1 MEDSVAAV
9 DAEDKC
15 KIYTNICGIF
25 SGTLEAPFVKDGKA
39 LTRKMNPDVWYRDDK
54 GNSHTVPGRAVALVR
69 NVGHHMF
76 TDMVLTADG
85 KQVPEGFV
93 DCLVTTAAALQDLR
107 GTGRLMNSR
116 EGSVYI
122 VKPKQHGPEEV
133 ALTSRLFGRA
143 EEFFGLRR
151 NTIKMGIMDEER
163 RTSANL
169 RECLRQATERV
180 FFVNTG
186 FLDRTG
192 DEIHT
197 CMLAGPVVRKA
208 DMKKQ
213 NWIQSYEAGNV
224 DTALHCGLQG
234 KAQIG
239 KGMWAKPD
247 SISAAPVVSPKGPRT
262 NTIHHPSILHPGNAP
277 ECRKYIP

>member
-1 MEDSVAAV
+1 M
-9 DAEDKC
+9 
-15 KIYTNICGIF
+15 TFGIVMIRATPAQF
-25 SGTLEAPFVKDGKA
+25 LVE
-39 LTRKMNPDVWYRDDK
+39 LC
-54 GNSHTVPGRAVALVR
+54 PGR

-93 DCLVTTAAALQDLR
+93 DCLVTTAAGLQDLR

-122 VKPKQHGPEEV
+122 VKPKQHGPDEV

-169 RECLRQATERV
+169 RECLRQASERV
-180 FFVNTG
+180 FFINTG

-197 CMLAGPVVRKA
+197 CMLAGPVVKKA

-213 NWIQSYEAGNV
+213 TGFSPMRREMWTLDCIV
-224 DTALHCGLQG
+224 DC
-234 KAQIG
+234 KESPDW
-239 KGMWAKPD
+239 KGHVGQA
-247 SISAAPVVSPKGPRT
+247 
-262 NTIHHPSILHPGNAP
+262 
-277 ECRKYIP
+277 

>member
-1 MEDSVAAV
+1 M
-9 DAEDKC
+9 
-15 KIYTNICGIF
+15 
-25 SGTLEAPFVKDGKA
+25 
-39 LTRKMNPDVWYRDDK
+39 RHDVWYRDDK
-54 GNSHTVPGRAVALVR
+54 GNTCTIPGRALALVR

-93 DCLVTTAAALQDLR
+93 DCLVTTAAGLQDLR

-122 VKPKQHGPEEV
+122 VKPKQHGPDEV

-169 RECLRQATERV
+169 RECLRQASERV
-180 FFVNTG
+180 FFINTG

-197 CMLAGPVVRKA
+197 CMLAGPVVKKA

-224 DTALHCGLQG
+224 DVGLHCGLQG

-247 SISAAPVVSPKGPRT
+247 SISAA
-262 NTIHHPSILHPGNAP
+262 
-277 ECRKYIP
+277 

>member
-1 MEDSVAAV
+1 
-9 DAEDKC
+9 
-15 KIYTNICGIF
+15 NICGIF
-25 SGTLEAPFVKDGKA
+25 RGALEAPFVKDGKA
-39 LTRKMNPDVWYRDDK
+39 LTRKMNYDVWFRDAK
-54 GNSHTVPGRAVALVR
+54 GNVCTIPGRALALVR

-76 TDMVLTADG
+76 TDAVLTSDG
-85 KQVPEGFV
+85 KFVPEGFL
-93 DCLVTTAAALQDLR
+93 DCLVTTASALHDLR
-107 GTGRLMNSR
+107 GTSRLMNSR

-122 VKPKQHGPEEV
+122 VKPKQHGPEEI

-169 RECLRQATERV
+169 RECLRAAMERV
-180 FFVNTG
+180 FFINTG

-197 CMLAGPVVRKA
+197 CMLAGPVVRKG

-213 NWIQSYEAGNV
+213 LLGCQ
-224 DTALHCGLQG
+224 
-234 KAQIG
+234 
-239 KGMWAKPD
+239 
-247 SISAAPVVSPKGPRT
+247 
-262 NTIHHPSILHPGNAP
+262 
-277 ECRKYIP
+277 